1 MAAFRACAL
10 VPFPRVRSMPSST
23 DLSAEF
29 ATAQQRVRLLQQQ
42 PQAFS
47 HPVERVECIETHISW
62 VLLAGD
68 FAYKLK
74 KPLQLD
80 FLDFSTHA
88 LRHAACEE
96 ELRINRRTAP

>member
-42 PQAFS
+42 PQAFP
-47 HPVERVECIETHISW
+47 HPVERV
-62 VLLAGD
+62 
-68 FAYKLK
+68 
-74 KPLQLD
+74 
-80 FLDFSTHA
+80 
-88 LRHAACEE
+88 
-96 ELRINRRTAP
+96 